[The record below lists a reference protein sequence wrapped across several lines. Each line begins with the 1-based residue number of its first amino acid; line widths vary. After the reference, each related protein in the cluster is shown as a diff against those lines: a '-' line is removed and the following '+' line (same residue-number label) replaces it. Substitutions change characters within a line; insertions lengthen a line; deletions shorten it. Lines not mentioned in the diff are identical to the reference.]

1 MINQDDG
8 SKKKKAAKVGL
19 FGDYIDGADAMLVYD
34 VDSEAEENGLLVRK
48 QSLRKNKKLKSSKSQ
63 GSSSSQ
69 IQKSL
74 SNDSTPL
81 EKNIVVPAGNIKA
94 AEESK

>member
-48 QSLRKNKKLKSSKSQ
+48 QSLRKNKKLKSSKS
-63 GSSSSQ
+63 
-69 IQKSL
+69 L

>member
-34 VDSEAEENGLLVRK
+34 VDSEAEENGSLVRK
-48 QSLRKNKKLKSSKSQ
+48 QSLRKNKKLKSSKS
-63 GSSSSQ
+63 
-69 IQKSL
+69 L
-74 SNDSTPL
+74 PNDSTPL